1 MRILIMC
8 ASGCSSSVL
17 MAAMD
22 KAAAEMGLEDVTVE
36 CINSNLATTS
46 RLNYD
51 AVLLAPQVR
60 FQKAKMEKIM
70 GPDVPVGVLD
80 TLTYGRLNGKACIEK
95 VLAMLEEKKAEKA
108 A

>member
-22 KAAAEMGLEDVTVE
+22 KASKEMGLEDVTVE
-36 CINSNLATTS
+36 CLNSNLATTNH
-46 RLNYD
+46 LHYD

-60 FQKAKMEKIM
+60 FQKEKMEKIM
-70 GPDVPVGVLD
+70 GPTVPVGVLD
-80 TLTYGRLNGKACIEK
+80 TLTYGRLDGKGCMQK
-95 VLAMLEEKKAEKA
+95 VLAMLEEQKNKQ
-108 A
+108 